1 MFQDSDGNLE
11 GVESMTES
19 VSGVFVPVEVLAR
32 EQKTS
37 AEDVVERIQN
47 GALIGRKQSDG
58 WHVMVRAPASSMPP
72 AAVDGLGEGALA
84 QTTPRHRQPGPGAP
98 RPAPDG
104 ARQSD
109 HAQRMVNPQGS
120 VRIDGIT
127 EVVIRDVEIRF
138 SAMVV
143 LVLKFVFACV
153 PVGLILGGLGF
164 GGLWLH
170 EKFGAQVVERIT
182 ALIGG

>member
-1 MFQDSDGNLE
+1 
-11 GVESMTES
+11 
-19 VSGVFVPVEVLAR
+19 
-32 EQKTS
+32 
-37 AEDVVERIQN
+37 
-47 GALIGRKQSDG
+47 
-58 WHVMVRAPASSMPP
+58 
-72 AAVDGLGEGALA
+72 
-84 QTTPRHRQPGPGAP
+84 
-98 RPAPDG
+98 
-104 ARQSD
+104 
-109 HAQRMVNPQGS
+109 MVNPQGS